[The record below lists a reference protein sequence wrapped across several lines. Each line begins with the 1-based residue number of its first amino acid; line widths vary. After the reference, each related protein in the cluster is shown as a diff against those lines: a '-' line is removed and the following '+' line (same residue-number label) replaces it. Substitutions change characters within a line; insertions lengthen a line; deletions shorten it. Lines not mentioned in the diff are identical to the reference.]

1 MTAFVACCGHRLRL
15 FPAWSC
21 LILAVAASALQ
32 RPALAADAV
41 PVATIGEPVTVH
53 LDQAKVLKTPER
65 TATLVVG
72 NPLIADVAVQPGD
85 IMVITAKS
93 YGVTN
98 VVALDRAGNTL
109 MEHPIQVLGPNENVL
124 VVYRGI
130 DRETYSCVPECARRI
145 TIGDAPTY
153 FTATLTQASSLNA
166 QAAQPP
172 K

>member
-1 MTAFVACCGHRLRL
+1 MTAFVACRGHRLRL
-15 FPAWSC
+15 FPALAC
-21 LILAVAASALQ
+21 LAFAVAAFLLQ
-32 RPALAADAV
+32 RPAFAADAI
-41 PVATIGEPVTVH
+41 PVSTIGEPITVH
-53 LDQAKVLKTPER
+53 LDQARVLKTPER

-72 NPLIADVAVQPGD
+72 NPLIADVTVQLGG

-93 YGVTN
+93 HGVTN

-109 MEHPIQVLGPNENVL
+109 MEHPIQVLSTNENVI

-130 DRETYSCVPECARRI
+130 DRETYSCMPDCARRI

-153 FTATLTQASSLNA
+153 FTATLTQAGSLNTLA
-166 QAAQPP
+166 GQPP

>member
-15 FPAWSC
+15 FPALAC
-21 LILAVAASALQ
+21 LGFAVAAFSLQ
-32 RPALAADAV
+32 RPALAADAIAV
-41 PVATIGEPVTVH
+41 SSVGEPFSVH

-72 NPLIADVAVQPGD
+72 NPLIADVAVQPGG

-98 VVALDRAGNTL
+98 VVALDRDGHTL
-109 MEHPIQVLGPNENVL
+109 MERPIQVLGPNENVV

-130 DRETYSCVPECARRI
+130 DRETYSCMPDCARRI

-153 FTATLTQASSLNA
+153 FTAILTQADSLNA
-166 QAAQPP
+166 KAGQPP